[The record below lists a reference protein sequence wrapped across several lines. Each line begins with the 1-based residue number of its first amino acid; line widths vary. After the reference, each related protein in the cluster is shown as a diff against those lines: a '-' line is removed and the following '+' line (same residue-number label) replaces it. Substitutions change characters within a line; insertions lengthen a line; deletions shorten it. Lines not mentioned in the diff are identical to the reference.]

1 MRINDKA
8 SFDKENVFGLGNPND
23 AYAQFFIGQ
32 SYLNP
37 LTNPGECPVF
47 LANVTFEPGCRNNW
61 HIHKAK
67 SGGGQLLICT
77 AGEGWYGNN
86 SLRRG
91 KTDKKDAVKL
101 ANYGLDHWLT
111 LPRYVPEED
120 TRLMLKT
127 CYRQYQ

>member
-1 MRINDKA
+1 MHD
-8 SFDKENVFGLGNPND
+8 
-23 AYAQFFIGQ
+23 
-32 SYLNP
+32 
-37 LTNPGECPVF
+37 
-47 LANVTFEPGCRNNW
+47 
-61 HIHKAK
+61 
-67 SGGGQLLICT
+67 
-77 AGEGWYGNN
+77 YGNN

-127 CYRQYQ
+127 CYRQYQQYSKVQTMLKNNLISLPIWPNRCPQPQHFQEGICLTAQDTFPGDGRPPAMRSNG